1 MAQISFH
8 GHLACTMPKKKKKG
22 ENKGGK
28 KGKQKGEKG
37 SEELN
42 NKEKEP
48 FGPPPPTDREVALKT
63 E

>member
-1 MAQISFH
+1 
-8 GHLACTMPKKKKKG
+8 MPKKKKKG
-22 ENKGGK
+22 EGKGGK
-28 KGKQKGEKG
+28 KGKQKGEKRL
-37 SEELN
+37 EESD